1 MTGLPTGEPP
11 TVLREPPGVPGP
23 VPDPL
28 PALAQPRVE
37 RPYVP
42 SYGVPDTLAGALPWS
57 WAEER
62 LMAAETYWVATTRPD
77 GRPHL
82 MPLWAAWHAGRLWF
96 EGGAATRRARNL
108 ALDSALTV
116 AIDLVIDGAVVVEGT
131 AVRHLGV
138 APGLADALVA
148 AFAKYAVPP
157 RSYRVDPA
165 NWADPAGGLWVVTP
179 QIAFGWTDF
188 PADATRWRFAAG

>member
-1 MTGLPTGEPP
+1 VTE
-11 TVLREPPGVPGP
+11 RRGP

-28 PALAQPRVE
+28 PALPAPLVE
-37 RPYVP
+37 RPSVP
-42 SYGVPDTLAGALPWS
+42 SYGIPEDLAATLPWS

-62 LMAAETYWVATTRPD
+62 LAAAETYWVATVRRD

-82 MPLWAAWHAGRLWF
+82 MPIWAAWHAGRLWF

-108 ALDSALTV
+108 ELQPAVTVGVALPV
-116 AIDLVIDGAVVVEGT
+116 DGALVVEGT
-131 AVRHLGV
+131 AERHLGV
-138 APGLADALVA
+138 APALATSLVG
-148 AFAKYAVPP
+148 AFGKYAAPP

-165 NWADPAGGLWVVTP
+165 NWTNPAGGIWVVTP
-179 QIAFGWTDF
+179 RIVFGWTDF